1 MHTAMRPLTL
11 LMGLFFLVGCASSS
25 VEKKLSTAASE
36 DMLKPNRIVI
46 GEFTATPDRIPDR
59 AEIAAY
65 FEDRE
70 EAPSAEEI
78 ALGQA
83 LGDQVAQK
91 LVALLNEMGI
101 PAVRE
106 ESAGPLALSD
116 AFLEGYFVTIDEGDR
131 LQRMMIGFGVG
142 AAELRTLVEVY
153 QLTDS
158 GLTNL
163 GFAEIEA
170 EGGMLP
176 GMLVPVG
183 AGAATGNL
191 LRSVVV
197 GGAVA
202 TVKEIGPETI
212 EAAAERTAEEI
223 AEAIKNAYEK
233 RGWM

>member
-1 MHTAMRPLTL
+1 MQTAIKPLAL
-11 LMGLFFLVGCASSS
+11 LMGLFFLVGCASSG
-25 VEKKLSTAASE
+25 VEKKETTAAGE
-36 DMLKPNRIVI
+36 DMVKPNRIVI

-78 ALGQA
+78 ALGHA
-83 LGDQVAQK
+83 LGDQVAQD
-91 LVALLNEMGI
+91 LVSKLNEMGI

-106 ESAGPLALSD
+106 ETAGPLAPSD
-116 AFLEGYFVTIDEGDR
+116 ALLEGYFVTIDEGDR
-131 LQRMMIGFGVG
+131 LQRMLIGFGAG

-153 QLTDS
+153 QMTDS

-163 GFAEIEA
+163 GFAEVEA

-176 GMLVPVG
+176 GMLVPIG

-191 LRSVVV
+191 LRGAVV

-212 EAAAERTAEEI
+212 EAAAERTAQEI
-223 AEAIKNAYEK
+223 AEAIEEAYEE